1 MKSNYK
7 SRQLGHVCHS
17 AISIC
22 AIMRKIKALH
32 IICICLYFDSTA
44 AFVFQP
50 ENKMPNKLRVPG
62 KEGKSR
68 IQRGIVGGGGP
79 GDLTRTDCIFKM
91 PFASL
96 WFWRSPD
103 GKLITFINNTPGMQL
118 ATCNLQQL
126 LLPRIGR
133 LYKACT
139 FLFCFVLFFFF
150 GLLLLLW
157 LPLFAKTKCPN

>member
-50 ENKMPNKLRVPG
+50 EKATMPIKEQKGENESRTLVSACVSILPLEPRVVQLFRRFCNMPQSDGGRG
-62 KEGKSR
+62 KG
-68 IQRGIVGGGGP
+68 
-79 GDLTRTDCIFKM
+79 
-91 PFASL
+91 ASNPAHLL
-96 WFWRSPD
+96 WKPHS
-103 GKLITFINNTPGMQL
+103 NNL
-118 ATCNLQQL
+118 ATNEQL
-126 LLPRIGR
+126 IL
-133 LYKACT
+133 K
-139 FLFCFVLFFFF
+139 
-150 GLLLLLW
+150 
-157 LPLFAKTKCPN
+157 